1 MSDPRIDGY
10 ARALLEIANAE
21 GVLSTVQSELFAVK
35 NNVESSDQL
44 RNTLTDESIPVDR
57 RQAVVENLLGG
68 KANKVTTQL
77 VSLIIGS
84 GRGRDLPAI
93 IERLVSASSTSGGRD
108 VAVVKSAVPLSDEQ
122 KKRLAE
128 ALGKR
133 ANKTVEVLV
142 EVDPNVMGGLVATI
156 GDTVIDGTVR
166 SRLDQLKSRL

>member
-10 ARALLEIANAE
+10 ARALLEIAQAE
-21 GVLSTVQSELFAVK
+21 GVLATVQSELFAVK
-35 NNVESSDQL
+35 SNVESNEQL
-44 RNTLTDESIPVDR
+44 RNTLTDASIPVDR

-68 KANKVTTQL
+68 KAHAVTTQL
-77 VSLIIGS
+77 VSFIVGS

-93 IERLVSASSTSGGRD
+93 VERLVSASSTSGNRD
-108 VAVVKSAVPLSDEQ
+108 VAVVKSAVPLTDDQ
-122 KKRLAE
+122 KKRLAD

-133 ANKTVEVLV
+133 ANKTVDVLV

>member
-10 ARALLEIANAE
+10 ARALLEVAQAE
-21 GVLSTVQSELFAVK
+21 GVLATVQSELFAVK
-35 NNVESSDQL
+35 SNVESNEQL
-44 RNTLTDESIPVDR
+44 RNTLTDTSIPADR
-57 RQAVVENLLGG
+57 RQAVVENLLGA
-68 KANKVTTQL
+68 KAHAVTTQL
-77 VSLIIGS
+77 VSFIVGS

-93 IERLVSASSTSGGRD
+93 VERLVSASSSSGSRD
-108 VAVVKSAVPLSDEQ
+108 VAVVKSAVPLTDDQ
-122 KKRLAE
+122 KKRLAD

-133 ANKTVEVLV
+133 ANKTVDVLV

>member
-10 ARALLEIANAE
+10 ARALLEIAQAE
-21 GVLSTVQSELFAVK
+21 GALSAVQGELFALK
-35 NNVESSDQL
+35 GNLESSDQL
-44 RNTLTDESIPVDR
+44 RNTLTDDSIPVER

-77 VSLIIGS
+77 VSLIVGS

-93 IERLVSASSTSGGRD
+93 IERLVSASSTSGSRD

-133 ANKTVEVLV
+133 ANRTVEVLV